1 MKPFRLAL
9 FSVLVALGV
18 VACTT
23 VTPSPAPVPA
33 VASWDGTEQT
43 SGIVG
48 VQADGLFLVTSHLR
62 DRAAALVADY
72 GREFAPALEVDA
84 GLERVAGSD
93 LWTMTPEAMANF
105 ATLCQW
111 RRMGRAKQ

>member
-1 MKPFRLAL
+1 MKPFRIVLFSLLLAL
-9 FSVLVALGV
+9 GI

-23 VTPSPAPVPA
+23 VAPSPAPVPA

-62 DRAAALVADY
+62 DRANALIADY
-72 GREFAPALEVDA
+72 GREFAPALSVDA
-84 GLERVAGSD
+84 GLSRVTGSG

-105 ATLCQW
+105 ATMCQW
-111 RRMGRAKQ
+111 RRRRGKQ